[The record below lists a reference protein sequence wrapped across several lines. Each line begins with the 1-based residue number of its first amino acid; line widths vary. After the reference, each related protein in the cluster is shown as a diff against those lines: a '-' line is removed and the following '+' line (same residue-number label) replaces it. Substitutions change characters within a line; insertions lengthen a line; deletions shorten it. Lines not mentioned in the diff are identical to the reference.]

1 MLLPWLILLPFIG
14 GLLCWQCERFGTR
27 LPQWSALITMGLT
40 LMLSVLLWRQGG
52 YILAKVQGLPQWQI
66 EYVIPWV
73 PRFGISIHL
82 ALDGLSLLMVV
93 MSSLLGLLAIFCS
106 WREIKFYHGA
116 FYLNLLWILGAV
128 IGVLLAIDM
137 FLFFFF
143 WEMMLV
149 PMWFLIYLWG
159 HQAYGGKSRMT
170 TVNKFFLYTQTSGL
184 FMLVAIIGLVL
195 VHYNATGVWTF
206 NYEDL
211 LYTPMSERIEYLL
224 MLGCFLAFAVKM
236 PVVPLHGWLPDAHS
250 HAPTAGSVDL
260 TGIVLK
266 TAAYGMLR
274 FSIPLFP
281 KASHQFAPIAML
293 LGVVGIFYGAWIA
306 FAQNDIKRFV
316 AYTSLSHMGLMLIAI
331 YNGNQLS
338 YQGAVVHMIAQGLS
352 ATGMFIVCG
361 QLYERL
367 HTRDMRQM
375 GGLWDKLGLLP
386 ALSLFFAVAILGMP
400 GTGNFVGEI
409 NILFGSFSVVPV
421 ITFIATFGLI
431 FASIYSLVMI
441 QRTYYGQVK
450 YTKPLPDITLLE
462 RLIMLLLVL
471 LLVLLG
477 LFPQPII
484 DTSVATI
491 SNLQHWFA
499 VNACSIMATNRL

>member
-1 MLLPWLILLPFIG
+1 MLLPWLIILPFLG

-27 LPQWSALITMGLT
+27 LPQWIALITMGLT
-40 LMLSVLLWRQGG
+40 LMLSVLLWRLGG
-52 YILAKVQGLPQWQI
+52 YIPAKAQGLPQWQV

-93 MSSLLGLLAIFCS
+93 MTGLLGVLAILCS
-106 WREIKFYHGA
+106 WREIQLENGV

-159 HQAYGGKSRMT
+159 HHAYGGKSRMT
-170 TVNKFFLYTQTSGL
+170 TVTKFFIYTQTSGL
-184 FMLVAIIGLVL
+184 FMLVAILGLVL

-211 LYTPMSERIEYLL
+211 LCTPMSERIEYLL
-224 MLGCFLAFAVKM
+224 MLGYFLAFAVKM

-250 HAPTAGSVDL
+250 QAPTAGSVDL

-281 KASHQFAPIAML
+281 HASHQFAPIAML
-293 LGVVGIFYGAWIA
+293 LGVVGIFYGAWLA

-338 YQGAVVHMIAQGLS
+338 YQGAVVHMIAHGLS

-367 HTRDMRQM
+367 HTRDMRHM
-375 GGLWDKLGLLP
+375 GGLWGRLGLIP
-386 ALSLFFAVAILGMP
+386 ALSLFFAVAMLGMP

-409 NILFGSFSVVPV
+409 NILFGSFSIVPV
-421 ITFIATFGLI
+421 ITLIATFGLI

-441 QRTYYGQVK
+441 QRTYYGPVT

-462 RLIMLLLVL
+462 RWIMLLLVL

-477 LFPQPII
+477 LFPQPIM
-484 DTSVATI
+484 DTSAATI